1 MHSINFVILTFVI
14 FREIIWVEAAVI
26 RDSHS
31 FQSVEINNNK
41 PANTTDIRQARIYF
55 DQLAQVPGLMLPML
69 PMLPIEINV
78 PDSIMG
84 MMNGLMVMWS
94 AMQEYFSSENSVAP
108 RIAAILEFIL

>member
-1 MHSINFVILTFVI
+1 MHSVNLVFLTFVI
-14 FREIIWVEAAVI
+14 SREIIWVKTTVI
-26 RDSHS
+26 RNSHS
-31 FQSVEINNNK
+31 FQSVEINNKK

-84 MMNGLMVMWS
+84 MMNGLMVMWN
-94 AMQEYFSSENSVAP
+94 AMQEYFSSENSVVP
-108 RIAAILEFIL
+108 RIAAMLGFIL